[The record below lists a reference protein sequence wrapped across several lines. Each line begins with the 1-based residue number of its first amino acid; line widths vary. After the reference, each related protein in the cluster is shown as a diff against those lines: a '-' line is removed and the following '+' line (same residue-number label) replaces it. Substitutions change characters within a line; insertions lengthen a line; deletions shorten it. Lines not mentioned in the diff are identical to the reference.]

1 MFYPLIR
8 SRYTQ
13 WKWWQC
19 AHLYLE
25 LYNGIDKYLLFNF
38 VLIAGG
44 KGERATATEGAQN
57 ERGRKEK
64 AMGDRAGEEATKG
77 CSHEAE
83 G

>member
-44 KGERATATEGAQN
+44 KGERATATEGA
-57 ERGRKEK
+57 
-64 AMGDRAGEEATKG
+64 
-77 CSHEAE
+77 
-83 G
+83 